1 MRAAD
6 LPSTCPVLEKPDL
19 KDERILAC
27 LKREYGLPGARVSFL
42 PLGADRNTAVYR
54 AVAREGTSYFLK
66 LRGGDFKDT
75 SVTLPKFLSEQGIEH
90 ILPPLTTTTGGLWA
104 CLASFKVIL
113 YPFVEGQNGYETRL
127 SDHQWREFGTA
138 LTRIHTVVVPP
149 GLSGRIPAET
159 YTPYWRER
167 VKTFLQRV
175 EQDAFS
181 EPVAM
186 RLAAFLRAR
195 RHEILDLVGRAE
207 RLARALQAAS
217 PDLVLCHSD
226 LHAGNLL
233 IDAHD
238 TFYIVDW
245 DDPILAPKE
254 RDLMFIGGAQ
264 GFLGRTAQE
273 EEALFYQ
280 GYGPTRIDPIALAYY
295 RYERI
300 VQDIA
305 VFCEQILLTGDGGQD
320 REQSFRYLASNFG
333 PNGTIEVAYQSDR
346 TRRED

>member
-1 MRAAD
+1 M
-6 LPSTCPVLEKPDL
+6 LEKPDL
-19 KDERILAC
+19 EDERIIAS
-27 LKREYGLPGARVSFL
+27 LKREYGLPVARVSFL

-54 AVAREGTSYFLK
+54 VVAREGTPYFLK

-75 SVTLPKFLSEQGIEH
+75 SVTLPAYLSEQGIAH

-104 CLASFKVIL
+104 SLDSFKVIL
-113 YPFVEGQNGYETRL
+113 YPFVDGRNCYEICL
-127 SDHQWREFGTA
+127 SDHQWREFGAT
-138 LTRIHTVVVPP
+138 LKRIHTVILPP

-159 YTPYWRER
+159 YTPCWRER
-167 VKTFLQRV
+167 VRTFLQRV
-175 EQDAFS
+175 EQDTFPD
-181 EPVAM
+181 PVAA

-195 RHEILDLVGRAE
+195 RREILDLVGRAGH
-207 RLARALQAAS
+207 LARALQAGS
-217 PDLVLCHSD
+217 QESVLCHSD

-233 IDAHD
+233 IDASG

-264 GFLGRTAQE
+264 GFLGHTARE
-273 EEALFYQ
+273 EETLFYQ

-305 VFCEQILLTGDGGQD
+305 VFCEQILLTGGDGQD
-320 REQSFRYLASNFG
+320 REQSFRYLTSSFL
-333 PNGTIEVAYQSDR
+333 PNGTIEMAYRSDR
-346 TRRED
+346 ALGWD